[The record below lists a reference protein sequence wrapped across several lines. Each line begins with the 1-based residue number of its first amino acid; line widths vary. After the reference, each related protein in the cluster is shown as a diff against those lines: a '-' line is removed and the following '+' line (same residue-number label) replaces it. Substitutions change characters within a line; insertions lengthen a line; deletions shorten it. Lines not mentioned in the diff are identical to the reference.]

1 MSDRTTSDEHYVLDL
16 CDEVIGAQGLRQH
29 RFEWLVG
36 DVSPTTGRAVRLPVD
51 SYWPEQRLV
60 VEVRES
66 QHFEPTPFFDKP
78 DRLTV
83 SGVHRG
89 DQRRRYDALRDSHIP
104 AHGLRLV
111 VIRSDDFAT
120 RGKKILRSR
129 SDIDVVRRLVDAVD
143 VAAAKAARPSR

>member
-1 MSDRTTSDEHYVLDL
+1 MLDL
-16 CDEVIGAQGLRQH
+16 CDEIAGTPGLRQH

-60 VEVRES
+60 VEFRES
-66 QHFEPTPFFDKP
+66 QHFELTPFFDKP

-89 DQRRRYDALRDSHIP
+89 EQRRRYDALRDAQIP
-104 AHGLRLV
+104 AQALRLV
-111 VIRSDDFAT
+111 VIRTDDFTT
-120 RGKKILRSR
+120 RGKKIVRALT
-129 SDIDVVRRLVDAVD
+129 DIEVVRRLVE
-143 VAAAKAARPSR
+143 AAW